1 MGSSTRSASSPQFFA
16 SHLYRFQRVP
26 LCAKLLLLG
35 SKSGEA
41 PCPRGQG
48 AAMTNK
54 LTDIEWISIQLD
66 DIAVLLRTHGIDAL
80 ANQLDAIRENLRL
93 PHNDRNRKQKKWTRH
108 SPHPHPRS
116 FAVS

>member
-1 MGSSTRSASSPQFFA
+1 
-16 SHLYRFQRVP
+16 
-26 LCAKLLLLG
+26 LG
-35 SKSGEA
+35 VEIGRGAAQE
-41 PCPRGQG
+41 GQG

-54 LTDIEWISIQLD
+54 LTDIEWIWIQLD
-66 DIAVLLRTHGIDAL
+66 DIAVLLRTHGIEEL

-93 PHNDRNRKQKKWTRH
+93 PLRRSRKQKKWTRH